1 MERDANYVAVGA
13 FTLLVIGMAVAFVI
27 WYSDTGDARDYTPYE
42 IYFTGSVSGL
52 TPGSPVR
59 YLGVD
64 VGSVRRIS
72 LNKQRPD
79 SVAVLAWVDT
89 EAPITGATR
98 ASLTLQGITG
108 LLYIDL
114 KQVPNANGTEL
125 KQGERFPII
134 ETQSSDI
141 SAFIASLPQLASR
154 VTILVDKVNTVFS
167 DDNMKALSST
177 LANLKVTTDGL
188 PQTREQ
194 VQALLVALNNTST
207 DIRTTVNNLNGIAD
221 DVRPNIKDAVTRLN
235 NVSGQLAS
243 ATARLDKLMASSE
256 EPLTHFTEQGLFE
269 MERLLR
275 DARNAATEF
284 RELSRSL
291 KETPSQLMFERP
303 ESGVEIKP

>member
-27 WYSDTGDARDYTPYE
+27 WYSDSGDARDYTPYE

-64 VGSVRRIS
+64 VGSVRRIT
-72 LNKQRPD
+72 LNKERPD
-79 SVAVLAWVDT
+79 LVKVEAWVDA

-98 ASLTLQGITG
+98 ASLSLQGITG
-108 LLYIDL
+108 LLFIDL
-114 KQVPNANGTEL
+114 KQVSDGGSPQL

-134 ETQSSDI
+134 EAQSSDI
-141 SAFIASLPQLASR
+141 SAFIASLPQLANR
-154 VTILVDKVNTVFS
+154 VTTLVDKINSVFS
-167 DDNMKALSST
+167 DENVKALSNT
-177 LANLKVTTDGL
+177 LANLKTTSDGL

-194 VQALLVALNNTST
+194 VQNLLTELSNTAA
-207 DIRTTVNNLNGIAD
+207 DISNTVNNINGLAN
-221 DVRPNIKDAVTRLN
+221 DVRPNIKEAVSRLN

-243 ATARLDKLMASSE
+243 TTERLDRFMANSE
-256 EPLTHFTEQGLFE
+256 GPVNHFTEQGLFE

-275 DARNAATEF
+275 DARNAASEF

-303 ESGVEIKP
+303 ESGVEIQP